1 LKINPKAALFFGI
14 FGTSFS
20 SILVK
25 YASAPSLITA
35 VYRLGFTV
43 LFMLLFVLAKHREE
57 LKKLDYKSI
66 LYCSI
71 SGVFLALHFSFWFE
85 SLKHTSVASSTLL
98 VNTEVIF
105 TALGFVL
112 FMKGKIPIAGFISI
126 AITFLGSILIALA
139 DNGGGHGALYGDL
152 LALLGAVFV
161 AVYTLIG
168 KMQRK
173 HLSTVIYTFLVY
185 TACFFTLII
194 MALASRTPILG
205 YGKKE
210 IMIGLLLSVF
220 CTLLGHSVYSWSL
233 RYITPSYVSACK
245 LCEPL
250 FATIMAILIYSEIP
264 VMMQVIGGVII
275 IVGVILYTKYEKINT
290 Q

>member
-1 LKINPKAALFFGI
+1 MKINPKAALFFGI

-25 YASAPSLITA
+25 YANAPSLVTA

-43 LFMLLFVLAKHREE
+43 LFMFVFVLTKHREE
-57 LKKLDYKSI
+57 LKKVDYKSV

-71 SGVFLALHFSFWFE
+71 SGIFLALHFSFWFE
-85 SLKHTSVASSTLL
+85 SIKHTSVASSTLL

-105 TALGFVL
+105 TALGFIL
-112 FMKGKIPIAGFISI
+112 FMKGKIPIAGWISI
-126 AITFLGSILIALA
+126 AITFFGSILVALA
-139 DNGGGHGALYGDL
+139 DKGGDSALYGDL
-152 LALLGAVFV
+152 LALLGAIFV

-194 MALASRTPILG
+194 MAGASKTPIFG

-210 IMIGLLLSVF
+210 IMIGLLLSVC
-220 CTLLGHSVYSWSL
+220 CTLLGHSIYSWSL
-233 RYITPSYVSACK
+233 RYISPSYVSACK

-250 FATIMAILIYSEIP
+250 FATLMAIMIYREIP
-264 VMMQVIGGVII
+264 IMMQVIGGVII
-275 IVGVILYTKYEKINT
+275 IVGVLLYTKYEKINT
-290 Q
+290 